1 MRIVTLFLIIIMLS
15 SGVALSSLGLKLTK
29 TCDAY
34 DADIEET
41 VNYTYFVENTGN
53 ENLFSLN
60 LVDDRLGTIPLSQTT
75 LAPGV
80 NLSVTFEHKI
90 NKTDMPGPLR
100 NNANATALGPSLEP
114 VASNT
119 ASFQLALGFG
129 GHIDVKKSLVS
140 TPTPINIGKMVIY
153 RITVK
158 NPNTVP
164 LHDVRITQDVL
175 YSPYAIINT
184 TLTLDK
190 NYLAPGDTA
199 TGYYVYIVKE
209 DDILGPPGSHA
220 PTGQFDISNTVDAEA
235 NPPWESVG
243 GNTVTSYFQKNV
255 PGKYSSNSVV
265 KKFASPTEGGINT
278 EITFKIF
285 VNNTGDT
292 LLNRTELWDLL
303 PAGLDYVSSSPVA
316 VPSSNVNGTTTLYWT
331 NLSQTLGILLVGG
344 KYVVEV
350 KAKISGSNLG
360 TLTNKATSKSY
371 NLRNE
376 FNTSINET
384 PIIARKQNISVVKT
398 SDISSG
404 GPGALVNFSLTV
416 KNTGNITLKN
426 VFVGDLLPIGMNY
439 ISSWPAGSNN
449 QQYVNWPDI
458 GSMVPDSSKQLW
470 VEAVINGPI
479 SENKTLT
486 NRVDVEGKPEY
497 GNNVTVN
504 DTASVEAFGPNIS
517 VIKTSDFTFG
527 SAGAVINF
535 TLNVTNIGSGLLPHV
550 FVCDLLPT
558 GMSYVSSSIDSTHS
572 GQTVNWSDIGPL
584 RSGERKQLWI
594 VAHIDGPV
602 SGILNLTNRVDVEG
616 KPEHGNNV
624 TNNTTTTVEVRES
637 KITVTKT
644 ADPTF
649 GSPSTNVNFTLVV
662 NNTGST
668 PLPHVFVS
676 DLLPAG
682 MSYVSS
688 SIGSTQSGQTV
699 SWSDIGPLSSG
710 DSKQLWIVAHI
721 DGPINGIQTLTNRVD
736 VQGKPEHGQNVTNS
750 STSDV
755 RAQESN
761 IQVTKTA
768 DPTFGSPSTNVNFTL
783 VVNNSGS
790 TPLPHVF
797 VSDLLPAGMSYV
809 SSSIGS
815 THSGQTVSWSDIG
828 PLSSGDSKQLW
839 IVAHIDGPIN
849 GIQTLTNRVDVQG
862 KPEHGQ
868 NVTNSSTA
876 DVRAQESNIQVTKT
890 ANPTFGSPSTN
901 VNFTL
906 VVNNSGSTLLPH
918 VFVSD
923 LLPAGMSYVSSS
935 IGSTHNG
942 QIVNWS
948 DIGPLGSGERKQ
960 LWIVAHID
968 GPVSGIRTLTNRVD
982 VQGKPEHGQNVT
994 NSSTADV
1001 RAQESNIQVT
1011 KTADPTFGSPSTNVN
1026 FTLVVN
1032 NSGSTPLPHVFVNDL
1047 LPAGMS
1053 YVSSSSGSTHS
1064 GQTVNWSDIGPLR
1077 SGERKLL
1084 WIVAH
1089 IDGPVSGIRT
1099 LTNRVGVE
1107 GKPEHGQNVTNS
1119 STADVKAEGANIM
1132 VQKTADP
1139 TFGSAGTF
1147 INFTLNV
1154 TNNGAALLGNVFVS
1168 DKLPGGLTYDSSSAG
1183 SVNSGRYV
1191 NWTEIG
1197 PMPVGDMLSL
1207 WIKAKIDGTV
1217 YGTLTNLVFVTGK
1230 PSRGDPVTNSTWKD
1244 VTALKLSISGRKF
1257 NDLDGDGTHDGD
1269 PDPGLVGWTI
1279 ELVNLTSGQVVR
1291 SIITNES
1298 GLYQMDNVIRG
1309 KYIVREVQQPGWR
1322 QTCPAQG
1329 NYSITVDH
1337 SDVNEMDFGN
1347 QRAGE
1352 ISRINVTKVAYPI
1365 VASPGAKISF
1375 VINILNNGKTH
1386 LGHVHAVD
1394 TLPTGMIYISDNW
1407 NGSVSGKNISW
1418 NDLDDLDPGASHAIH
1433 LVAMIDRNISGRLI
1447 DVVYV
1452 NATDPAG
1459 GEVNDSALA
1468 EVRSL
1473 LPKIKVSKE
1482 PVQYGQY
1489 CEAKTISGVGIIES
1503 RTSIE
1508 DKTIALEYDD
1518 TLAGEGEIELES
1530 AEVMSEAAEKLQ
1542 RDVPSL
1548 DPENQSSL
1556 NLFADTK
1563 LAFKG
1568 AKPLTGGKSI
1578 HSMAFYG
1585 GSGARIKDIFSAE
1598 EMEKEQTSYF
1608 SSTDKASSPQT
1619 IGTDLKSSFN
1629 GTIETDSKMH
1639 NMFSQDINSLQLFS
1653 GVFNLDKVIKFHKN
1667 VTTDEPNGIDC

>member
-688 SIGSTQSGQTV
+688 SIGSTQ
-699 SWSDIGPLSSG
+699 
-710 DSKQLWIVAHI
+710 
-721 DGPINGIQTLTNRVD
+721 
-736 VQGKPEHGQNVTNS
+736 
-750 STSDV
+750 
-755 RAQESN
+755 
-761 IQVTKTA
+761 
-768 DPTFGSPSTNVNFTL
+768 
-783 VVNNSGS
+783 
-790 TPLPHVF
+790 
-797 VSDLLPAGMSYV
+797 
-809 SSSIGS
+809 
-815 THSGQTVSWSDIG
+815 SGQTVSWSDIG